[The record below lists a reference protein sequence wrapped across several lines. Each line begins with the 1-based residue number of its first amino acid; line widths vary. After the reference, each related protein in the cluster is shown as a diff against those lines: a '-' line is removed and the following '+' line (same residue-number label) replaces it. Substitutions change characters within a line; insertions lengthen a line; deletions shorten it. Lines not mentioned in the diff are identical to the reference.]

1 MVSIKNTSNSNVV
14 ISVPDLDFRRELVP
28 SRTVSIEKEKFEELS
43 FDPGL
48 QSLIRG
54 GFLTVSGLDEEEAS
68 MVEAPLGETTI
79 REDVK
84 KIYKAKDYAKFV
96 KLVKNASP
104 AAKEIITQVAVEE
117 KLTDTGFVQ
126 LIKQYC
132 DNFDVI
138 GAINFQHQATEE

>member
-68 MVEAPLGETTI
+68 MIEAPLGETTT

>member
-54 GFLTVSGLDEEEAS
+54 GFLTVSGLDEEESS
-68 MVEAPLGETTI
+68 MVEAPLGETTT

>member
-28 SRTVSIEKEKFEELS
+28 SRTVSIEKEKFEELA
-43 FDPGL
+43 FDSGL

-68 MVEAPLGETTI
+68 MVEAPLGETTT

>member
-1 MVSIKNTSNSNVV
+1 MAYNVV

-28 SRTVSIEKEKFEELS
+28 SRTVSVAKEKFEELA

-68 MVEAPLGETTI
+68 MVEAPLGETTT

-84 KIYKAKDYAKFV
+84 KIYKAKDYA

>member
-68 MVEAPLGETTI
+68 MVEAPLGETTT

-84 KIYKAKDYAKFV
+84 KIYKTKDYAKFV

>member
-28 SRTVSIEKEKFEELS
+28 SRTVSVEKEKFEELS

-68 MVEAPLGETTI
+68 MVEAPLGETTT

>member
-28 SRTVSIEKEKFEELS
+28 SRTVSIEKEKFEELA

-48 QSLIRG
+48 QSLIRC

-68 MVEAPLGETTI
+68 MVEAPLGETTT

>member
-28 SRTVSIEKEKFEELS
+28 SRTVSIEKEKFEELA

-54 GFLTVSGLDEEEAS
+54 GFLTVSGLDEEEVS
-68 MVEAPLGETTI
+68 MVEAPLGETTT

>member
-28 SRTVSIEKEKFEELS
+28 SRTVSIEKEKFAELA

-68 MVEAPLGETTI
+68 MVEAPLGETTT

-84 KIYKAKDYAKFV
+84 KIYKTKDYAKFV

>member
-28 SRTVSIEKEKFEELS
+28 SRTVSIEKEKFEELA
-43 FDPGL
+43 FDPGF

-68 MVEAPLGETTI
+68 MVEAPLGETTT